1 MLPELQLL
9 PPDKA
14 RESDT
19 EILVTHLETLL
30 LLTTR
35 KEGRE
40 LMRRVQVYALIRECH
55 ANVGDEE
62 VREACDRLV
71 QVLMRD
77 EADDGGDEQG
87 ENGEE
92 KVDEDE
98 RVEEIF

>member
-30 LLTTR
+30 LLTTS

-77 EADDGGDEQG
+77 EAEDDEKGR
-87 ENGEE
+87 NGEE

-98 RVEEIF
+98 RVEEVF